1 MAETIKITV
10 VTPNAHSIEG
20 ESDFVVCV
28 FDTGE
33 YGFLVNHSPVIGK
46 ITDGYIRYDDNYIA
60 ISNGIVDF
68 NNNVLTCFCQ
78 NATTGSTAIEA
89 KENLKKIQEEIL
101 KDAKRKLVDFT
112 EAERDLAL
120 ALKEA
125 KLGQYSK

>member
-1 MAETIKITV
+1 MADTIKISV
-10 VTPNAHSIEG
+10 VTPNEKSIEG
-20 ESDFVVCV
+20 TSEFVVCV

-33 YGFLVNHSPVIGK
+33 YGFLPNHSPVVGK
-46 ITDGYIRYDDNYIA
+46 ISDGYIRYDNTYIA
-60 ISNGIVDF
+60 IQNGIVDF

-78 NATTGSTAIEA
+78 NAITGSSVEDA
-89 KENLKKIQEEIL
+89 KNNLLKMQEEIL

-125 KLGQYSK
+125 KLGAYKK